1 MNNMKILVI
10 EDAKDLREDVVEMLN
25 LEGFK
30 AYGAENGL
38 VGVDVARKEHPDL
51 IVCDI
56 MMPELDGYGVLETLR
71 QDPETAT
78 IPFIFLTAKAE
89 RVSVRQGMVLGA
101 DDYLTKPFM
110 VKELLESVKTQ
121 LKKRAD
127 LNDVATKRIEDIREN
142 ITTALPHE
150 LRTPL
155 NTIIG
160 FSDILLSEAQRLK
173 PDQIAAWAEHINKAA
188 HRLYRLIENY
198 LFYAKFQVATQNEL
212 RFRASEP
219 LMELPQI
226 IEMETQRIAKD
237 AGREADLTVTVAPA
251 PDLYIAH
258 QDATKVVTELVDNAF
273 KFSEAGQA
281 VTVTG
286 TAIDGGYELRV
297 EDKGRGMAPEQ
308 IMQVGAFMQFERYV
322 HEQQGLGLGLA
333 IVQAVADSYGYEFET
348 KSEPSVGTTM
358 TFRFNAR

>member
-1 MNNMKILVI
+1 MEIKILVI

-38 VGVDVARKEHPDL
+38 AGVDVARQEHPDL

-71 QDPETAT
+71 QDPQTAT

-110 VKELLESVKTQ
+110 VKELLQSIKTQ

-127 LNDVATKRIEDIREN
+127 LNDVASKRIEDIREN

-173 PDQIAAWAEHINKAA
+173 PDQIASWAEHINKAA

-198 LFYAKFQVATQNEL
+198 LFYAKFQIATQNEL

-219 LMELPQI
+219 LLELPQI
-226 IEMETQRIAKD
+226 IEMEAQRIAKE
-237 AGREADLTVTVAPA
+237 AGRTEDLTLNVASA
-251 PDLYIAH
+251 PDFYIAY
-258 QDATKVVTELVDNAF
+258 QDAVKVVTELVDNAF
-273 KFSEAGQA
+273 KFSQQGQP
-281 VTVTG
+281 VTVT
-286 TAIDGGYELRV
+286 AAVVDGDYELRV
-297 EDKGRGMAPEQ
+297 EDKGRGMSPEYLKS
-308 IMQVGAFMQFERYV
+308 IGAFMQFERYV

-333 IVQAVADSYGYEFET
+333 IVQAVADSYGYEFEA

-358 TFRFNAR
+358 MFRFKAR